1 MLELSRDP
9 VQAQKQMEAVIFY
22 LTTFGHIDGEFDLS
36 EKMFVRNYIRKLVE
50 HRVATERQKLSADAR
65 QELVDRFTAQF
76 HGLFDTIDKQVCEL
90 FTESVAHDE
99 DDNNFV
105 HSRLKLKCFEIFKQ
119 FNRGGQEQLLD
130 TVDELLMADGEAHP
144 AEIKFRAELAELLE
158 AELHVTLIE
167 DETPPDVEIAPA
179 EPRPSQA
186 AVHPFFDQF
195 EHDYADDPELVF
207 RQITAD
213 RQAISRALGV
223 LGEWRSKGAGKL
235 NGKHGVAQL
244 AGQGLF
250 LDGHT
255 WACSP
260 EPGRRYDLTVLGDLH
275 GCYSCLKAAI
285 MQARFFDKVR
295 AFREDP
301 VHNPEPKLVLLGD
314 YIDRGI
320 FGLNGVL
327 RAVLLLFCTAPEHV
341 IVLRGNHEYF
351 VEVDGN
357 VYGGVK
363 PSEAID
369 GLKRRAP
376 LEVARDYMRL
386 FEALPGAFL
395 FGRTIFV
402 HGGIPR
408 DHTIKQQYTDLGSL
422 NRYDLRFEMMWSDPS
437 LVDVIPASLQ
447 EQSARFSFGR
457 LQAQRFLQRLGCH
470 TLVRGHERVKEG
482 FRATYDDR
490 AYKLLTLFSSGG
502 QNNSDLPTDS
512 PYREVV
518 PMALTMEY
526 ADGHSRITPWE
537 IDYAPYNDP
546 ARNAFFRRME
556 TQ

>member
-1 MLELSRDP
+1 M
-9 VQAQKQMEAVIFY
+9 
-22 LTTFGHIDGEFDLS
+22 
-36 EKMFVRNYIRKLVE
+36 
-50 HRVATERQKLSADAR
+50 
-65 QELVDRFTAQF
+65 
-76 HGLFDTIDKQVCEL
+76 
-90 FTESVAHDE
+90 
-99 DDNNFV
+99 
-105 HSRLKLKCFEIFKQ
+105 
-119 FNRGGQEQLLD
+119 
-130 TVDELLMADGEAHP
+130 
-144 AEIKFRAELAELLE
+144 
-158 AELHVTLIE
+158 
-167 DETPPDVEIAPA
+167 
-179 EPRPSQA
+179 
-186 AVHPFFDQF
+186 
-195 EHDYADDPELVF
+195 
-207 RQITAD
+207 
-213 RQAISRALGV
+213 
-223 LGEWRSKGAGKL
+223 GKL
-235 NGKHGVAQL
+235 NGKHSVADL
-244 AGQGLF
+244 VGQGLF

-260 EPGRRYDLTVLGDLH
+260 ELGRRYELTVLGDLH

-295 AFREDP
+295 AFRENP
-301 VHNPEPKLVLLGD
+301 THNPEPKLVLLGD

-327 RAVLLLFCTAPEHV
+327 RAVMLLFCTAPEHV
-341 IVLRGNHEYF
+341 VVLRGNHEYF
-351 VEVDGN
+351 VEMDGN

-376 LEVARDYMRL
+376 LEVARDYLRL
-386 FEALPGAFL
+386 FEALPTTFL
-395 FGRTIFV
+395 FERTVFV

-408 DHTIKQQYTDLGSL
+408 DHTLKQQYADLGSL

-437 LVDVIPASLQ
+437 SVDVIPACLQ
-447 EQSARFSFGR
+447 EQSARFPFGR

-490 AYKLLTLFSSGG
+490 ACKLMTLFSSGG
-502 QNNSDLPTDS
+502 QNNSDLPTES

-518 PMALTMEY
+518 PMALTLEY

-556 TQ
+556 AQE